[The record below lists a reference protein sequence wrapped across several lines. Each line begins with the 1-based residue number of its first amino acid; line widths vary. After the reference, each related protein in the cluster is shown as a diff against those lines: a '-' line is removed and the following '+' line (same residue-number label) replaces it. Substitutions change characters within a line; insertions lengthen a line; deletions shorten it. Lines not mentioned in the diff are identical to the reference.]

1 MIVKSELLLK
11 FTHQRAHPQSLN
23 VINLEMHP
31 LKRLL
36 KKNEDTLV
44 GPNLIRA
51 ADIDQ

>member
-1 MIVKSELLLK
+1 MMVKGELLLK
-11 FTHQRAHPQSLN
+11 FRHQSTHPQSLN
-23 VINLEMHP
+23 VINLETHP

-51 ADIDQ
+51 ADKDQ

>member
-1 MIVKSELLLK
+1 MIVKDELLLK
-11 FTHQRAHPQSLN
+11 FTHQSTHPKSLN
-23 VINLEMHP
+23 VINLETHP

-44 GPNLIRA
+44 GPNLIRP